1 MAMMRRSDERCVSA
15 MIRAPW
21 DAVSCRM
28 PVPDAVVTAVL
39 RTLLRATVDAGQPVV
54 LRSRHQAQAEALAR
68 WLAQAHGSRRTV
80 IASTTARAPV
90 EVRLPAR
97 MRWPRS
103 MDTAPT
109 LAPRGTGHQLSLMT
123 HHLPDCE
130 TR

>member
-1 MAMMRRSDERCVSA
+1 
-15 MIRAPW
+15 MIPAPC
-21 DAVSCRM
+21 DAVSCEM

-39 RTLLRATVDAGQPVV
+39 RTLLRATVDAHQPVV
-54 LRSRHQAQAEALAR
+54 LRSRHQAQAEDLAR

-80 IASTTARAPV
+80 IASITARAPV
-90 EVRLPAR
+90 EVRLPVR

-103 MDTAPT
+103 MDAALP
-109 LAPRGTGHQLSLMT
+109 LAPHGAGHHLSLMT